1 MRPGEQQPGA
11 EPGREWSNPYQ
22 QPGYQQP
29 NPYQQPTAGGG
40 WQQQGPGS
48 TPGAQ
53 PGGYGYPGGPQG
65 TPPAQPPAG
74 TPGGWQ
80 QQGPPTL
87 PPPPAPPS
95 GGDDDKRKLRIAIG
109 VIVAVAVV
117 AGAAVTGVVLMGGDD
132 DSTEAGENRDP
143 DGESEE
149 EPEGGE
155 EETRER
161 PADPDDPRRGVL
173 QRPDPVVEPDWQV
186 QTLENR
192 HIAFDVPPDDWT
204 INPESTTIGFED
216 NREGAEDGEIITAMF
231 GVALYKDDYCPD
243 ADGSRSRGMAG
254 TKGAQGATSTAE
266 AAEVEARNWALGGYD
281 QEQEGTYESTEPEE
295 FENEHGISGH
305 IVRATITDVPEDPE
319 DVCGHSDGKVVTIS
333 YLDLNNDMATWVL
346 LADSNV
352 EDELPDE
359 TIEQIISSL
368 RPYPVDAEQS

>member
-40 WQQQGPGS
+40 WQQQGPGPQ
-48 TPGAQ
+48 PGAQ
-53 PGGYGYPGGPQG
+53 PGGYGYPGAPQG
-65 TPPAQPPAG
+65 APPPPPQGGA
-74 TPGGWQ
+74 PGGWQ

-95 GGDDDKRKLRIAIG
+95 GDDGDKRKLRIAIG

-132 DSTEAGENRDP
+132 DSTEAGENRDA
-143 DGESEE
+143 DGESED
-149 EPEGGE
+149 GGGDE
-155 EETRER
+155 EETEER

-192 HIAFDVPPDDWT
+192 HLAFDVPPDDWEVS
-204 INPESTTIGFED
+204 PESTSIAFQD
-216 NREGAEDGEIITAMF
+216 NREEAEEGDVIAAMF
-231 GVALYKDDYCPD
+231 GVALYRSDYCPE
-243 ADGSRSRGMAG
+243 ADGNRSRAMAG

-266 AAEVEARNWALGGYD
+266 AAEIEARNWALGGYD
-281 QEQEGTYESTEPEE
+281 QEQQGTFESTEPEE
-295 FENEHGISGH
+295 FENDHGISGH
-305 IVRATITDVPEDPE
+305 IVRATITDVPEDEE
-319 DVCGHSDGKVVTIS
+319 DVCGHSDGKVTTIS
-333 YLDLNNDMATWVL
+333 YLDLNNDMATWTL

-368 RPYPVDAEQS
+368 RPYPVPAEQS